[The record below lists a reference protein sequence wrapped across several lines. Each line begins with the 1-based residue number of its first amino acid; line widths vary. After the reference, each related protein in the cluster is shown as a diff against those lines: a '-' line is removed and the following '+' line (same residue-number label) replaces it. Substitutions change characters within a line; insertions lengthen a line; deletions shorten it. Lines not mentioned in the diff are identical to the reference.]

1 MNDYYVYMHLRENG
15 TPYYVGKGKDERAY
29 ENHGRRFPVPPR
41 ERIKIVLTNLTEE
54 QAFSNEKDFIAWYGR
69 KDNNTGILRNLTDGG
84 EGMSG
89 YKHTEESKKIIKEKR
104 KNQVFTDET
113 RKKLSESIKRGYED
127 GSRPKGMLGKKHTEE
142 HKEYMRKLY
151 TGRPITEEQK
161 KKISIANK
169 GRKHSPE
176 YGQRISERQ
185 IGTKA
190 SEETK
195 QKMSEVQKKRWSTIT
210 DDVKET
216 IGKKI
221 SERNTG
227 NPQLRKTKE
236 QKDNLS
242 KWFTGLIYINNGM
255 ESRRIQEDVDIP
267 DGWVK
272 GRLPYKIK
280 KVLSEDHKQSM
291 RDSWNRRKQS
301 AIKCNKV
308 VVTDL

>member
-1 MNDYYVYMHLRENG
+1 MYLREDG
-15 TPYYVGKGKDERAY
+15 TPYYVGKGNALKYRAY

-41 ERIKIVLTNLTEE
+41 DRIKILLENLTEE
-54 QAFSNEKDFIAWYGR
+54 QAFSNEIDYIAWYGR
-69 KDNNTGILRNLTDGG
+69 KDNNTGILRNLTNGG

-89 YKHTEESKKIIKEKR
+89 YKHTEESKKIIREKR
-104 KNQVFTDET
+104 KHQVFTDET
-113 RKKLSESIKRGYED
+113 RKKLSESIKKGYED
-127 GSRPKGMLGKKHTEE
+127 GSRPKSMLGKKHTEE

-176 YGQRISERQ
+176 YGRRISERQ

-195 QKMSEVQKKRWSTIT
+195 QKMSEVQKKRWSIIT

-221 SERNTG
+221 SERNKG
-227 NPQLRKTKE
+227 NPQLKKTKE

-242 KWFTGLIYINNGM
+242 KWFMGSIYINNGT
-255 ESRRIQEDVDIP
+255 ENRRIQKDVVIP

-272 GRLPYKIK
+272 GRL
-280 KVLSEDHKQSM
+280 SHT
-291 RDSWNRRKQS
+291 
-301 AIKCNKV
+301 KCNKV
-308 VVTDL
+308 VKSGSNRPVLNQRESVSNEWPI